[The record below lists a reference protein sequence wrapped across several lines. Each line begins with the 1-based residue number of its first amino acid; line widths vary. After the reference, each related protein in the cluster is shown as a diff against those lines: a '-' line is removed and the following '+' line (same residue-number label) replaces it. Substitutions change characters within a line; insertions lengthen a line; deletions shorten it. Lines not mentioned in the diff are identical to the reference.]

1 MFLYNF
7 ESMTVI
13 FVYILHINF
22 ITAKIAFIFTI
33 FNIVFSFRFL
43 EKSFDIMSRSLCLL
57 NLLELDFSFIKPSL

>member
-1 MFLYNF
+1 
-7 ESMTVI
+7 MTII

-22 ITAKIAFIFTI
+22 ITAKIVFIFTI

-43 EKSFDIMSRSLCLL
+43 EKSFDIMSGSLFLL

>member
-1 MFLYNF
+1 MFLYNC
-7 ESMTVI
+7 ESMTII

-43 EKSFDIMSRSLCLL
+43 EKSFDIMSRSLCFL
-57 NLLELDFSFIKPSL
+57 NLLELDFSFMKPFL